1 MAGKNPEIPMDR
13 SGYPWFVS
21 GYYYGSESPCAW
33 NVSCNPPAHCS
44 VCIEIFGKGKA
55 VEMKRNVNILFVCR
69 GLSSQYHE
77 GIDSQTWNLSQS
89 LIRMGHE
96 VTILCIG
103 GDTECENSYIQD
115 SVVITRIPYFLGA
128 YINPSVLL
136 GEEYFFYLSA
146 RKWINKN
153 KDEFDVVH
161 LEGSKGYS
169 VADENRSKS
178 LVSALQTL
186 PVPQ

>member
-1 MAGKNPEIPMDR
+1 MACENPEISLGWR
-13 SGYPWFVS
+13 VYPWLVNRHNRDIQ
-21 GYYYGSESPCAW
+21 SPGAW
-33 NVSCNPPAHCS
+33 NFGSGFSTYPD
-44 VCIEIFGKGKA
+44 VCIEILGKGEA

-69 GLSSQYHE
+69 GLPSRYHE

-103 GDTECENSYIQD
+103 GDTECENSFIKD
-115 SVVITRIPYFLGA
+115 GVVITRIPYFLGS
-128 YINPSVLL
+128 YINPKALL

-146 RKWINKN
+146 RKWIKKN
-153 KDEFDVVH
+153 MDEFDVVH
-161 LEGSKGYS
+161 LEGSTGYA

-178 LVSALQTL
+178 IKIAMQAL